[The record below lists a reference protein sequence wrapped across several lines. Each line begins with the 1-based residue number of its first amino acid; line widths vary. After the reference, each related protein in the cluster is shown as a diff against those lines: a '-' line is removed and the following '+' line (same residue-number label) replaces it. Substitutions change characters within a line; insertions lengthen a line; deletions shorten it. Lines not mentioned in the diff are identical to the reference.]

1 MCQSRRGESA
11 PVTSEG
17 IAAPRK
23 EPASASSARTC
34 RLFHADSSGRSRL
47 SPVGFEPAQ
56 LKPPKLE
63 ARGWGGSRES
73 GLKLA
78 GFAPRRIRIPPMS
91 QCTRGRL
98 EVTRG
103 GMRQDWVRIP
113 PMSQCTRGR
122 LEGAHLLLYFVG
134 SGGEACRAQARPC
147 IDSEV
152 ARRPAGASERSD
164 CARRKRLTDCAE
176 HFCW

>member
-98 EVTRG
+98 E
-103 GMRQDWVRIP
+103 
-113 PMSQCTRGR
+113 
-122 LEGAHLLLYFVG
+122 GAHLLLYFVG